1 MRRIIFVL
9 VGLIILP
16 AGAVQ
21 SQETTPKLQ
30 IEVDPR
36 MELLAALEGVSG
48 YGARYGLITR
58 MDFPYRKEVI
68 DHFRPFADHPA
79 VHLFDSLSAIGFAF
93 DAPVEA
99 MLYFTPPPELKPI
112 GRPDD
117 VLLLRVGGQ
126 EALDR
131 FMVLLRD
138 FARETDFET
147 FYRNHAAVY
156 DSMVARVRTTISGEE
171 YIKDLEEYFGA
182 RQRSYHI
189 ILAPLFHSGG
199 FGVRSA
205 RPDGGLDI
213 FFVGG
218 PMGSESGLPYFGG
231 REDFWYLTM
240 HEFGHSFVN
249 PVTARYRDTIEHY
262 IGLYEPIKEQMTRQA
277 YGTWESCVDEHI
289 DRAVTARLFFR
300 RGGPEARDRSLAD
313 DRNNGFIYVDLLAA
327 KLEEYESQRDRYKTF
342 ADFYPELLTVFDSL
356 MQVDIVKEF
365 GLDKFRGNINAVFM
379 SGGAKVLIIPTAE
392 ADTIAQ
398 RKIHAYVAGVRDM
411 FYGDSPI
418 LPDSEALVQDLSDKV
433 IIVYGTVG
441 GNRWLARHAELLP
454 FTICGDTIVAD
465 SVYAGDNLRF
475 ISCWR
480 NPANPAKGVVIYTAT
495 RAAYVNDINSVFHGP
510 TDYVVARGSDVF
522 VSGSYQ
528 KDGENWAF
536 QSR

>member
-1 MRRIIFVL
+1 MKRPITIV
-9 VGLIILP
+9 VGLVMLL
-16 AGAVQ
+16 AGMVQ
-21 SQETTPKLQ
+21 SQEAIPQLQ

-36 MELLAALEGVSG
+36 IELLAALEAVSDYDG
-48 YGARYGLITR
+48 RFGLITR
-58 MDFPYRKEVI
+58 IDFPYRKEVI
-68 DHFRPFADHPA
+68 DHFQPFADHPV

-99 MLYFTPPPELKPI
+99 MLYFTSPPELKPI
-112 GRPDD
+112 GWPND
-117 VLLLRVGGQ
+117 LLLMRAGGR

-147 FYRNHAAVY
+147 FYKNHGAVY
-156 DSMVARVRTTISGEE
+156 DSMVARVRTTISSEE

-182 RQRSYHI
+182 RQHSYHI

-289 DRAVTARLFFR
+289 DRAVTARLLFR
-300 RGGPEARDRSLAD
+300 RGGPEAHDRSLAD

-327 KLEEYESQRDRYKTF
+327 KLEEYESRRDRYKTF
-342 ADFYPELLTVFDSL
+342 ADFYPELLTVFNGL
-356 MQVDIVKEF
+356 MQSDIVEEF
-365 GLDKFRGNINAVFM
+365 GLDKFRGNMNAVSM
-379 SGGAKVLIIPTAE
+379 SGEEKVLIVPTAE
-392 ADTIAQ
+392 TDTIAQ
-398 RKIHAYVAGVRDM
+398 RKIHAYVAGVRDL

-418 LPDSEALVQDLSDKV
+418 LPDSIALTQDLCDKV
-433 IIVYGTVG
+433 IIVYGTVS
-441 GNRWLARHAELLP
+441 GNRWLARYAELLP
-454 FTICGDTIVAD
+454 FTVRGDTIVAD

-480 NPANPAKGVVIYTAT
+480 NPANPAKGVMIYTAT

-510 TDYVVARGSDVF
+510 TDFVVARGSDVI
-522 VSGSYQ
+522 VSGGYQ

-536 QSR
+536 QSK